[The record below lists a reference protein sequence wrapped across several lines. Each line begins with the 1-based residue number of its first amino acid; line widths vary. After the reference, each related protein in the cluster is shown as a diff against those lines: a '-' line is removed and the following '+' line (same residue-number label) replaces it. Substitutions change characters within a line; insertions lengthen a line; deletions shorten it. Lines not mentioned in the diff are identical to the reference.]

1 MTRKRNRKCFGHQ
14 RLRIDNSGIPFHS
27 PEYSIIYLQPC
38 VLTSVAEM
46 EGTFNCFTTLLP
58 QSIMEMFQRK
68 SPRPRKYQESL
79 ETCVIQRRISM
90 AHCEN
95 KRGSP
100 LAHNSVQAWSRKCF
114 SQCKALTRGAFL
126 DKFLCFHQNG
136 RICWGLYYLPPNETV
151 FICGGKFEIRNDSL
165 RHRQKLPWRNFMS
178 VSKYWM

>member
-1 MTRKRNRKCFGHQ
+1 
-14 RLRIDNSGIPFHS
+14 
-27 PEYSIIYLQPC
+27 
-38 VLTSVAEM
+38 M

-90 AHCEN
+90 VHFEN

-151 FICGGKFEIRNDSL
+151 FVFGGKFEFRNDSL
-165 RHRQKLPWRNFMS
+165 RHRPKLPWRNFMS
-178 VSKYWM
+178 VSILDVDNCKNKKKRWRNVQGISSTMRRGSAVNPVEEK